1 MAVQCVV
8 LCGYATQRTNCGR
21 SGSDDEAC
29 VADDVS
35 MNNTEGVPA
44 RMIDHGRERKV
55 FYCQ

>member
-44 RMIDHGRERKV
+44 RMIDHGREHKV
-55 FYCQ
+55 FYC